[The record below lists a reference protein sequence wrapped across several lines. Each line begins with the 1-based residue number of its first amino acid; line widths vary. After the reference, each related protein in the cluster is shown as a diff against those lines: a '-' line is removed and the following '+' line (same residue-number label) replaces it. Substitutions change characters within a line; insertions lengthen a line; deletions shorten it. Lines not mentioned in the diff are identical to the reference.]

1 MVNEVPVATGASFT
15 FTTVMPTFGAIICNS
30 MNIDSD
36 SATTPCFATL
46 YGAMNGGDVRPAMD
60 AVFTI

>member
-1 MVNEVPVATGASFT
+1 
-15 FTTVMPTFGAIICNS
+15 MPTFGAIICSS

-60 AVFTI
+60 AVFTM